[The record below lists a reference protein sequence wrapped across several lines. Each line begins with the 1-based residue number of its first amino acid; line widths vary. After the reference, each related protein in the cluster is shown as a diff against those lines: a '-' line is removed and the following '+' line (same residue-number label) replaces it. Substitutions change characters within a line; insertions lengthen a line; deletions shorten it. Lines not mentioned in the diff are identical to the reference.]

1 MKALVAGASGF
12 IGGALARELVRQGHA
27 THSTLARQV
36 FDLATPEGCQRAVTL
51 EDFDVVYIT
60 AGVTG
65 GSGLIASDPLSLVT
79 PNVLI
84 HAHMFAACRAA
95 GVRKVVCLSST
106 TGYPDTD
113 AAVGEDDYFAGEPH
127 PAYFNP
133 GHTRR
138 FIERLGAMYP
148 DLNIVFLR
156 PSVVY
161 GHGDNYDLETGHVI
175 PALVRK
181 VAERQDPITIW
192 GSGENWRDGVYI
204 DDMTRALVLAAAA
217 PAGAYNIATGEGMTV
232 LEMALCLCGIAQH
245 APKIIFDYSRPAMLR
260 RRQLV
265 TDRARDVLGWTANI
279 RMRVGLEGTLDWYRL
294 KYHNALRDPCNPA
307 VWD

>member
-1 MKALVAGASGF
+1 MILVCGASGF
-12 IGGALARELVRQGHA
+12 IGGALFRNLREAVPADHKN
-27 THSTLARQV
+27 
-36 FDLATPEGCQRAVTL
+36 FDLTRRVDCHAAVYGCDT
-51 EDFDVVYIT
+51 VYIC

-79 PNVLI
+79 PNILI
-84 HAHMFAACRAA
+84 HTNLFAACRDA
-95 GVRKVVCLSST
+95 GVKKVVALSST

-113 AAVGEDDYFAGEPH
+113 LPMSEGDYFSGEPH

-148 DLNIVFLR
+148 ELNVTFLR

-161 GHGDNYDLETGHVI
+161 GPGDDFHPETSHVI

-181 VAERQDPITIW
+181 VAERRNPITIW
-192 GSGENWRDGVYI
+192 GDGSNWRDAVYI
-204 DDMTRALVLAAAA
+204 DDMVRALVLAKDA

-232 LEMALCLCGIAQH
+232 TQMLVHLQAASGH
-245 APKIIFDYSRPAMLR
+245 HPAIEYDATKPSMLKKR
-260 RRQLV
+260 VLNIEKAKR
-265 TDRARDVLGWTANI
+265 VLGWEPTI
-279 RMRVGLEGTLDWYRL
+279 HMEEGLCKTLDWYASR
-294 KYHNALRDPCNPA
+294 
-307 VWD
+307 

>member
-1 MKALVAGASGF
+1 VKITVCGAGGF
-12 IGGALARELVRQGHA
+12 IGGALYRKLYVDGADVTA
-27 THSTLARQV
+27 TDHKQ
-36 FDLATPEGCQRAVTL
+36 FDLTQKDDCKFAVAGSDL
-51 EDFDVVYIT
+51 VYIC

-79 PNVLI
+79 PNLLI
-84 HAHMFAACRAA
+84 HINLFEACKKA
-95 GVRKVVCLSST
+95 GVKKVIALSST

-113 AAVGEDDYFAGEPH
+113 LPMVEADYFIGDPH

-148 DLNIVFLR
+148 ELNITFLR

-161 GHGDNYDLETGHVI
+161 GPGDDFDPATSHVI

-192 GSGENWRDGVYI
+192 GDGSNWRDAVYI
-204 DDMTRALVLAAAA
+204 DDVVRALVLAQSA
-217 PAGAYNIATGEGMTV
+217 PSGAYNIATGEGMTV
-232 LEMALCLCGIAQH
+232 LEMLSTLEAHVNHYPGLKL
-245 APKIIFDYSRPAMLR
+245 DSSRPSMLKKR
-260 RRQLV
+260 ALV
-265 TDRARDVLGWTANI
+265 IDKARSVLNWEPSV
-279 RMRVGLEGTLDWYRL
+279 RMRDGLCKTLDWY
-294 KYHNALRDPCNPA
+294 ASQ
-307 VWD
+307 

>member
-1 MKALVAGASGF
+1 MKNILVCGAAGF
-12 IGGALARELVRQGHA
+12 IGGALFRALTEKGITASV
-27 THSTLARQV
+27 TLGRN
-36 FDLATPEGCQRAVTL
+36 DINLATPHGCAEAVC
-51 EDFDVVYIT
+51 EPFDVVYLC

-65 GSGLIASDPLSLVT
+65 GSGIIATDPLSLVT

-84 HAHMFAACRAA
+84 HLHMFDACKRA
-95 GVRKVVCLSST
+95 GVKKVVCLSST

-113 AAVGEDDYFAGEPH
+113 LPMGEEDYFSGELH

-148 DLNIVFLR
+148 ELNIVFLR

-161 GHGDNYDLETGHVI
+161 GPGDDFDLETCHVI

-192 GSGENWRDGVYI
+192 GDGSNWRDGVYI
-204 DDMTRALVLAAAA
+204 DDMARALVLAAEA
-217 PAGAYNIATGEGMTV
+217 PAGAYNIASGEGNTVMWILNALIANKNYQTGETYSPKVLFDLSKPSMLKKRVLNIDKSNRVMDWEPTV
-232 LEMALCLCGIAQH
+232 TLWDGLRNTLEWYA
-245 APKIIFDYSRPAMLR
+245 SR
-260 RRQLV
+260 
-265 TDRARDVLGWTANI
+265 
-279 RMRVGLEGTLDWYRL
+279 
-294 KYHNALRDPCNPA
+294 
-307 VWD
+307 